1 MVLQLYVFGT
11 LDFDDF
17 VFILVF
23 LFDSFISILK
33 VINFFMCFIG
43 T

>member
-23 LFDSFISILK
+23 CLIVS
-33 VINFFMCFIG
+33 
-43 T
+43 